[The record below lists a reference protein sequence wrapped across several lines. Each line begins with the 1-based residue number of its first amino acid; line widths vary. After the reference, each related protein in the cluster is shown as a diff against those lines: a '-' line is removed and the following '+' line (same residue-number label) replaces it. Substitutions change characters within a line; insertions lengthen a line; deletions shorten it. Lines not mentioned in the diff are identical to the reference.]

1 MIYINLQDINS
12 DKSLKIFA
20 RVSLCDFR
28 MTFLIIANL
37 ALQAQVERGGDWRE
51 LGECW
56 QGGGE
61 QQVRDDPTTRLTELE
76 EDEE

>member
-37 ALQAQVERGGDWRE
+37 TLQAQVEERRR
-51 LGECW
+51 LARIRRMLTR
-56 QGGGE
+56 QGGGG
-61 QQVRDDPTTRLTELE
+61 QQIRDGAWEL
-76 EDEE
+76 